1 MYILIWL
8 SIVTVKRLLIT
19 IYTADCTCTTGQ
31 GHHTTAPCTCYRA
44 FTYTKLGPFAMCAI
58 SRAISYAKNSL
69 WCSYVCTFPCVRY
82 CARVISRKRFS
93 RSMSEF
99 LVRDFTR
106 ARCAYNAHARD
117 LGLACQN
124 KGWPA
129 GSRKFYLCFF
139 AEDKRFV
146 WTKWN

>member
-1 MYILIWL
+1 MEILRPVFHVRDIARD
-8 SIVTVKRLLIT
+8 IVREK
-19 IYTADCTCTTGQ
+19 
-31 GHHTTAPCTCYRA
+31 
-44 FTYTKLGPFAMCAI
+44 FALVQLCVYVSMCAI
-58 SRAISYAKNSL
+58 SCAGDFSYAIQSL
-69 WCSYVCTFPCVRY
+69 EER
-82 CARVISRKRFS
+82 ISRTRFYP
-93 RSMSEF
+93 
-99 LVRDFTR
+99 R

-146 WTKWN
+146 